1 MDYIPSPWWTLFY
14 MENKSQIFG
23 FWHCMGWL
31 IAQNLN
37 DSAFNIFP
45 WSTPDLQNIKITVI
59 GPVWS
64 IFYLYFSLLSC
75 FSERWMRSHFNGWQD
90 YSWVL
95 KRVIDFHC
103 TLHKHELTGWQTCTH
118 TVLSPRR
125 ALLVVLQNIAGAI
138 DSTFELLV
146 KFLSRCVSK
155 KCINRRLKLE
165 YCYYLSAEGFFVP
178 KNKVTAAPGHLKCL
192 E

>member
-1 MDYIPSPWWTLFY
+1 
-14 MENKSQIFG
+14 
-23 FWHCMGWL
+23 
-31 IAQNLN
+31 
-37 DSAFNIFP
+37 
-45 WSTPDLQNIKITVI
+45 
-59 GPVWS
+59 
-64 IFYLYFSLLSC
+64 
-75 FSERWMRSHFNGWQD
+75 MRSHFNGWQD

-118 TVLSPRR
+118 TVLSPRQ
-125 ALLVVLQNIAGAI
+125 ALHVVLQNIAGAI

-165 YCYYLSAEGFFVP
+165 NCYLSAEGFFVP
-178 KNKVTAAPGHLKCL
+178 NNKGIAAPGHLKWL
-192 E
+192 EYSDLAECWRCALECAPWLKNISLMDNLSLSPGLNPN

>member
-1 MDYIPSPWWTLFY
+1 MYYCGLYPLPVMNFVLHGEQKPNLWFLAPY
-14 MENKSQIFG
+14 
-23 FWHCMGWL
+23 GWL
-31 IAQNLN
+31 IAQNFN

-45 WSTPDLQNIKITVI
+45 WSTPDLQNIQITVI
-59 GPVWS
+59 GPEWS
-64 IFYLYFSLLSC
+64 NIFPFFSHLSC

-138 DSTFELLV
+138 DSTFEL
-146 KFLSRCVSK
+146 
-155 KCINRRLKLE
+155 
-165 YCYYLSAEGFFVP
+165 
-178 KNKVTAAPGHLKCL
+178 
-192 E
+192 